1 MNDNCPRCG
10 AMREPASSYFAC
22 GSGDSYESRECVERQ
37 LAQADKALLAEREAH
52 AVTKAEVKQLRESI
66 QAAPIGA
73 VGYGLNGMQQK
84 AIADLFA
91 WQKESLNSTIRIG
104 GAAGGQ
110 AARQEEKEP

>member
-1 MNDNCPRCG
+1 MTPDEIKIPPSAAELADVALMLKRAG
-10 AMREPASSYFAC
+10 A
-22 GSGDSYESRECVERQ
+22 GSMGDIITRLEFQRDSLV
-37 LAQADKALLAEREAH
+37 
-52 AVTKAEVKQLRESI
+52 AEVKQLRESI

-73 VGYGLNGMQQK
+73 VGYGLNAMQQK